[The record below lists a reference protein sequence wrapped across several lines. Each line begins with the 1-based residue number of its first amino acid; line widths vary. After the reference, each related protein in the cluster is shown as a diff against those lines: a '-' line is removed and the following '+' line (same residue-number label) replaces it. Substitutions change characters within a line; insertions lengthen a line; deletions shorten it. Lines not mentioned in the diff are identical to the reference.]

1 MAYYS
6 MLKQNFEFESYLSN
20 IKNDTLRKTLTRFRI
35 SSHSLAMV
43 EFRAFTEMKDFVYVV
58 TKI

>member
-1 MAYYS
+1 